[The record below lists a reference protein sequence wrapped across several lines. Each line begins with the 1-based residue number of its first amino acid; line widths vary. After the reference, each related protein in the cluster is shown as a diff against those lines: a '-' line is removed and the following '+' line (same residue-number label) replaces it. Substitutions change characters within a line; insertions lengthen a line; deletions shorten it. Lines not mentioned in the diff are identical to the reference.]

1 MLRHT
6 MTQSV
11 NRATTGL
18 LLTRYEVENKYS
30 KAQINVNVIQLPTD
44 T

>member
-6 MTQSV
+6 MTKSV
-11 NRATTGL
+11 NRATRG
-18 LLTRYEVENKYS
+18 LLTRQEVEDTFS
-30 KAQINVNVIQLPTD
+30 KAQINVNVIQLLTD